1 MKYFFYAC
9 LIIFIC
15 RLLASYSFCTFDD
28 AFITYRYA
36 QNLFYGHGLIYNMH
50 EKVLGTTAPLFAILG
65 VIPLAISVSVP
76 KFFVV
81 FNILCDL
88 ASFYLVWKY
97 FFNRNQVLLVL
108 FTILFSLDP
117 TTSRIAVGGMEA
129 NLFLLGSLLGIV
141 LYMNQKKLA
150 AFLLLSGIYFLRPE
164 ALILFL
170 IMLGYEWVDT
180 RRIPW
185 KWLLVSG
192 LLIAGPLWWIHDTYG
207 YWLSHSVVV
216 KNKQPPGRFTEVISH
231 VFFPRA
237 LNYFIFPLAVYGIL
251 KSIRRERYF
260 AILALWMILYAAA
273 YSVKGPWILNWYL
286 YAIEVSQLLF
296 AALAIREICSARKP
310 DLFTRKWFLF
320 SPAVAIL
327 VWVLAVQYLGRSKI
341 ELNIYQP
348 LEADFRHMEFPER
361 KVFFADDIGALGF
374 YSHGYIY
381 DDLELVTPQAA
392 AFNNARERI
401 VHLKPDYLFLYTGKE
416 NVSMIQED
424 SAIAPEYYFVK
435 RYAGNGNTNLPQNN
449 DLPDL
454 SRYQQDYML
463 WKRKDH
469 EK

>member
-1 MKYFFYAC
+1 
-9 LIIFIC
+9 
-15 RLLASYSFCTFDD
+15 
-28 AFITYRYA
+28 
-36 QNLFYGHGLIYNMH
+36 MH

-65 VIPLAISVSVP
+65 VIPLVISVSVP

-88 ASFYLVWKY
+88 ASFYLVWRY

-129 NLFLLGSLLGIV
+129 NLFLFCSLLGIV
-141 LYMNQKKLA
+141 LYMNQKKLP

-164 ALILFL
+164 ALILFF
-170 IMLGYEWVDT
+170 IMLGYEWYDT

-192 LLIAGPLWWIHDTYG
+192 LLMAGPLWWIHEIYG
-207 YWLSHSVVV
+207 HWLSHSVVV
-216 KNKQPPGRFTEVISH
+216 KNKVAPSPFMEVISH
-231 VFFPRA
+231 VFFPRVF
-237 LNYFIFPLAVYGIL
+237 NYFIFPLAVYGML
-251 KSIRRERYF
+251 KTFRRERYF
-260 AILALWMILYAAA
+260 TIIALWMILYAAA

-286 YAIEVSQLLF
+286 YAIEVSQLIF
-296 AALAIREICSARKP
+296 TALAIREICSAIKP
-310 DLFTRKWFLF
+310 DLFARKWFSF
-320 SPAVAIL
+320 SPVSAIL
-327 VWVLAVQYLGRSKI
+327 IWVIVVVYLGRSRVEI
-341 ELNIYQP
+341 NIYQP
-348 LEADFRHMEFPER
+348 LEADFSHLKFPES
-361 KVFFADDIGALGF
+361 KVFFADDIGALGY

-381 DDLELVTPQAA
+381 DDMELVTPQAA

-416 NVSMIQED
+416 NISMMQED
-424 SAIAPEYYFVK
+424 SAISPEYYFIK
-435 RYAGNGNTNLPQNN
+435 RYAGNGDTNLPGNK
-449 DLPDL
+449 DIPDL

-463 WKRKDH
+463 WKRRDH